1 MELNSKM
8 KRKKRTI
15 KEIREDQERQK
26 REFVKRMEYEKHKRG
41 ITKQKLDY
49 VRVKERKYV
58 RDMNEMYSV
67 IDPTKHIEITTG
79 SVNEGKR
86 YCTTKSHWQWE
97 HEQNPENWE
106 KPEREKEHKP
116 ERRKEKI
123 MLRIKDKIF
132 VVEAWITPYEKE
144 TYAEMKLNGQEYEA
158 WIEME
163 HLEEEKEYETP
174 YGVMTGK
181 MIMEVS
187 LATATR
193 IYREE

>member
-1 MELNSKM
+1 M
-8 KRKKRTI
+8 KRKLKN
-15 KEIREDQERQK
+15 IREIQADQQREQ

-41 ITKQKLDY
+41 IKKQKLDY
-49 VRVKERKYV
+49 VKVKERKYV

-79 SVNEGKR
+79 TVNEGKK

-106 KPEREKEHKP
+106 KPRKEEYKP

-123 MLRIKDKIF
+123 MLRISDKIF
-132 VVEAWITPYEKE
+132 VADAEITPYEKE
-144 TYAEMKLNGQEYEA
+144 TYAEMNIKGVKYEA

-174 YGVMTGK
+174 YGK
-181 MIMEVS
+181 MNGRTIMEVS
-187 LATATR
+187 LATSTR
-193 IYREE
+193 IYRER